1 MKTTFFKV
9 LVIFAVLLNVS
20 CSKDDSS
27 SSGGGASG
35 ATNGFFYGENG
46 AAATQT
52 VDTPYASDPFS
63 SIFAVNSGSTVIE
76 MNLSDIAVGS
86 YTIGGANAF
95 TYIKPGQ
102 SNFFIGSAGTVVI
115 SANAAGKLTGTF
127 SITAGSG
134 ITGVTSVSGRFT
146 NIVINP

>member
-1 MKTTFFKV
+1 MKTTFFKA

-35 ATNGFFYGENG
+35 AANGLFYGENG
-46 AAATQT
+46 AAASQT
-52 VDTPYASDPFS
+52 VDTPYASDTFNS
-63 SIFAVNSGSTVIE
+63 VFAVNSGSTVIE

-86 YTIGGANAF
+86 YAIDATNAF

-102 SNFFIGSAGTVVI
+102 SNFFIGSAGTIVI
-115 SANAAGKLTGTF
+115 TANASGKLTGTF

-134 ITGVTSVSGRFT
+134 IVGVNSVSGTFK